1 MTEGVWRDYY
11 TGAELDDFPKPWK
24 KPHDELRGEG
34 SDCLGLYTWWPEKG
48 HVIQFD
54 TSWWE
59 GDCTGAWRGC
69 PCKILIFWFWKIFWS
84 GCPCKNEQLPPLIF
98 LRGLCSSSNIRTRNP
113 LVGLQFTPIQRPH
126 LLRDVWFKGGLSS
139 KIRLDEVVEEKTIK
153 WTISDDVWNVTAVTN
168 APKDS
173 YALGKW
179 EWTVTGD
186 HVSCH
191 KGKSDVLEETIFSSV
206 VA

>member
-69 PCKILIFWFWKIFWS
+69 PCKILIFWFWNK
-84 GCPCKNEQLPPLIF
+84 F
-98 LRGLCSSSNIRTRNP
+98 LVR
-113 LVGLQFTPIQRPH
+113 
-126 LLRDVWFKGGLSS
+126 LSVQGFDF
-139 KIRLDEVVEEKTIK
+139 L
-153 WTISDDVWNVTAVTN
+153 
-168 APKDS
+168 
-173 YALGKW
+173 
-179 EWTVTGD
+179 
-186 HVSCH
+186 
-191 KGKSDVLEETIFSSV
+191 VLEYFFGQGVRARTSSFPL
-206 VA
+206 

>member
-1 MTEGVWRDYY
+1 M
-11 TGAELDDFPKPWK
+11 
-24 KPHDELRGEG
+24 
-34 SDCLGLYTWWPEKG
+34 
-48 HVIQFD
+48 
-54 TSWWE
+54 
-59 GDCTGAWRGC
+59 
-69 PCKILIFWFWKIFWS
+69 
-84 GCPCKNEQLPPLIF
+84 
-98 LRGLCSSSNIRTRNP
+98 
-113 LVGLQFTPIQRPH
+113 
-126 LLRDVWFKGGLSS
+126 RDVWFKGGLSS

-191 KGKSDVLEETIFSSV
+191 KGKSGVLEETIFNSV
-206 VA
+206 GAQVAITF